1 MSLHK
6 LLVFVACLCCFITTH
21 AQNFNIKDYRAVGD
35 GKTINTS
42 AIQRA
47 VDACARNGGGTV
59 IVPAGVFL
67 TGMVNLK
74 SNVNFHVGP
83 GAILQGIAKGAK
95 YTSLL
100 LIDSAEHV
108 SVTGEGIIFGDGK
121 NFPVIESY
129 PDRPYL
135 IFARNSK
142 NVKIENVT
150 LRHSA
155 AWALRLF
162 GCEGV
167 IIKGISIYSH
177 ANFNNDGIDIDSKD
191 VIVSDCR
198 VDSGD
203 DGICLKND
211 DPKRPCENITITNCI
226 VASNCNMIKMGT
238 SSVSG
243 FKNISIS
250 NCVFRKASESP
261 LHHWNDAPTN
271 YIADRITGISGIAL
285 EIVDGGHM
293 DQISISN
300 ISMTGVQ
307 TPIFIRLGSR
317 NNPTGSLKNVIISNV
332 NATSASRMA
341 SAISAVPGFYIEN
354 VSLRDVIFKHT
365 GGGTL
370 ADYQAAVPEN
380 EKGYPENR
388 MFGWTLP
395 AYGLYVRHVKNL
407 SLDNVQLQ
415 LMNADSRPAVWLEDV
430 HGLHGNGVKI
440 DKPTGGTPWLKEI
453 NTTDVTFTNTYV
465 KK

>member
-35 GKTINTS
+35 GKTVNTS

-155 AWALRLF
+155 A
-162 GCEGV
+162 
-167 IIKGISIYSH
+167 
-177 ANFNNDGIDIDSKD
+177 
-191 VIVSDCR
+191 
-198 VDSGD
+198 
-203 DGICLKND
+203 
-211 DPKRPCENITITNCI
+211 
-226 VASNCNMIKMGT
+226 
-238 SSVSG
+238 
-243 FKNISIS
+243 
-250 NCVFRKASESP
+250 
-261 LHHWNDAPTN
+261 
-271 YIADRITGISGIAL
+271 
-285 EIVDGGHM
+285 
-293 DQISISN
+293 
-300 ISMTGVQ
+300 
-307 TPIFIRLGSR
+307 
-317 NNPTGSLKNVIISNV
+317 
-332 NATSASRMA
+332 
-341 SAISAVPGFYIEN
+341 
-354 VSLRDVIFKHT
+354 
-365 GGGTL
+365 
-370 ADYQAAVPEN
+370 
-380 EKGYPENR
+380 
-388 MFGWTLP
+388 
-395 AYGLYVRHVKNL
+395 
-407 SLDNVQLQ
+407 
-415 LMNADSRPAVWLEDV
+415 
-430 HGLHGNGVKI
+430 
-440 DKPTGGTPWLKEI
+440 
-453 NTTDVTFTNTYV
+453 
-465 KK
+465 